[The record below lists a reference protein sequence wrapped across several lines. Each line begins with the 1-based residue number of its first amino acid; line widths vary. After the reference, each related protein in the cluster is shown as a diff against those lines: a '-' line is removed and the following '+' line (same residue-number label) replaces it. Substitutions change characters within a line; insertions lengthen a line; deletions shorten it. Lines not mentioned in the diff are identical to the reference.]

1 MSVAIPALTSFHYYH
16 AGLRVRSEFPVPDWD
31 RSERAQLFEEP
42 DVVVKTRADIPLV
55 DVPRVSATEY
65 VFRIP
70 GVGTYSVRDGRE
82 IAISAEPGADDRE
95 VRLFLLGTAWSA
107 VCYQRGLLLLHAGV
121 VQSGGGAIAFCGKSG
136 AGKSSA
142 SAWLVGR
149 GWRLLGDDLCRFETT
164 HDAAIVYPSTPRLKL
179 WREALEAMSWPAEGL
194 EQDHFR
200 LEKYRSSLPEIQGP
214 TGFEPVPVRAIYL
227 LEWGDL
233 DLTRLT
239 GAAALRRIVAA
250 ATYRP
255 DLIDGMGRH
264 AAHWERFL
272 ELARRTTVW
281 QFKRPRDWQAA
292 DEAMESLLVH
302 ARRALGEGE

>member
-1 MSVAIPALTSFHYYH
+1 MTYFHYVH
-16 AGLRVRSEFPVPDWD
+16 AGLRVRSELPVPDWD
-31 RSERAQLFEEP
+31 RSGRAQPFEDP
-42 DVVVKTRADIPLV
+42 DVVIRTRADIPQIDL
-55 DVPRVSATEY
+55 PQISATEY

-82 IAISAEPGADDRE
+82 IAISAEPDADERE

-107 VCYQRGLLLLHAGV
+107 ACYQRGLLLLHAGV
-121 VQSGGGAIAFCGKSG
+121 VQSGDGAIAFCGRSG

-164 HDAAIVYPSTPRLKL
+164 GDAAVVYPSPPRLKL
-179 WREALEAMSWPAEGL
+179 WREAIEAMSWPAEGL
-194 EQDHFR
+194 EQDHSR
-200 LEKYRSSLPEIQGP
+200 LEKYRSSLPEGQGP
-214 TGFEPVPVRAIYL
+214 AAFEPVPVRAIYL

-233 DLTRLT
+233 DLARLT
-239 GAAALRRIVAA
+239 GADALRRFVAA

-264 AAHWERFL
+264 AIHWEAFL
-272 ELARRTTVW
+272 ELARKTTVW
-281 QFKRPRDWQAA
+281 QFTRPRDWQAA
-292 DEAMESLLVH
+292 GGAMDALVDH
-302 ARRALGEGE
+302 ARRALGEGA

>member
-1 MSVAIPALTSFHYYH
+1 MAIPALTYFHYDH
-16 AGLRVRSEFPVPDWD
+16 AGLRVRSEFPVADWD
-31 RSERAQLFEEP
+31 RYERVQPFEDP
-42 DVVVKTRADIPLV
+42 DVVIGTGADIPQAL
-55 DVPRVSATEY
+55 VPRVSATEY

-82 IAISAEPGADDRE
+82 IAVFAEPGADDRE

-121 VQSGGGAIAFCGKSG
+121 VQSGDGAIAFCGKSG

-142 SAWLVGR
+142 CAWLLGR
-149 GWRLLGDDLCRFETT
+149 GWRLLGDDLCRFETAS
-164 HDAAIVYPSTPRLKL
+164 DAAVVYPSPPRLKL
-179 WREALEAMSWPAEGL
+179 WREALEAMSWPADGL
-194 EQDHFR
+194 EQDHSR

-214 TGFEPVPVRAIYL
+214 SGFEPVPVRAIYL

-239 GAAALRRIVAA
+239 GVEALRRFVAA

-264 AAHWERFL
+264 AIHWELFL

-281 QFKRPRDWQAA
+281 QFTRPRDWEAA

-302 ARRALGEGE
+302 ARQACGEGA